1 MPKDAR
7 LFRIGQVARMF
18 NISLGSLRHYER
30 CGLLEPAY
38 VDRRTGYRYY
48 GVKQFEVLNT
58 IRYLRVLD
66 MPLEQIA
73 EFLHNRDVRVIEDK
87 LVAQKALIERKQH
100 ELEMISKISTLSQQT
115 GLDRQEQTLLKALNP
130 YLTKDRLEKLE
141 KAMHAAKMAKF
152 ATVAF
157 SQSGGPNK
165 TGR

>member
-1 MPKDAR
+1 MEGMEEK
-7 LFRIGQVARMF
+7 IGAILSNPEMMKTIMTMAQ
-18 NISLGSLRHYER
+18 SLGQNMPQQ
-30 CGLLEPAY
+30 EPPQAQPQ
-38 VDRRTGYRYY
+38 
-48 GVKQFEVLNT
+48 KQAQPQQKT
-58 IRYLRVLD
+58 
-66 MPLEQIA
+66 PLQAKSAPSIGK
-73 EFLHNRDVRVIEDK
+73 N
-87 LVAQKALIERKQH
+87 

-157 SQSGGPNK
+157 SQPGGQFK

>member
-1 MPKDAR
+1 MEGMEEK
-7 LFRIGQVARMF
+7 IGAILSNPEMMKTIMTMAQ
-18 NISLGSLRHYER
+18 SLGQNMPQQ
-30 CGLLEPAY
+30 EPPQAQPQ
-38 VDRRTGYRYY
+38 
-48 GVKQFEVLNT
+48 KQAQPQQKT
-58 IRYLRVLD
+58 
-66 MPLEQIA
+66 PLQAKSAPSIGK
-73 EFLHNRDVRVIEDK
+73 N
-87 LVAQKALIERKQH
+87 

>member
-1 MPKDAR
+1 MEGMEEKLGTILSNPEMMKTIMTMA
-7 LFRIGQVARMF
+7 Q
-18 NISLGSLRHYER
+18 SLGQNMPQQ
-30 CGLLEPAY
+30 EPPQAQPQ
-38 VDRRTGYRYY
+38 
-48 GVKQFEVLNT
+48 KQAQ
-58 IRYLRVLD
+58 
-66 MPLEQIA
+66 PQ
-73 EFLHNRDVRVIEDK
+73 
-87 LVAQKALIERKQH
+87 QKAPLQAKSIPSIGKN

>member
-1 MPKDAR
+1 MEGMEEK
-7 LFRIGQVARMF
+7 IGALLSNPELMK
-18 NISLGSLRHYER
+18 NIMTMAQSLGQNTPQQ
-30 CGLLEPAY
+30 EPPQAQPQ
-38 VDRRTGYRYY
+38 
-48 GVKQFEVLNT
+48 KQAQPQQKT
-58 IRYLRVLD
+58 
-66 MPLEQIA
+66 PLQAKSAPSIGK
-73 EFLHNRDVRVIEDK
+73 N
-87 LVAQKALIERKQH
+87 

-130 YLTKDRLEKLE
+130 YLTKERLEKLE

>member
-1 MPKDAR
+1 MEGMEEK
-7 LFRIGQVARMF
+7 IGAILSNPEMMKTIMTMTQ
-18 NISLGSLRHYER
+18 SLGQNMPQQ
-30 CGLLEPAY
+30 EPPQAQPQ
-38 VDRRTGYRYY
+38 
-48 GVKQFEVLNT
+48 KQAQPQQKT
-58 IRYLRVLD
+58 
-66 MPLEQIA
+66 PLQAKSAPSIGK
-73 EFLHNRDVRVIEDK
+73 N
-87 LVAQKALIERKQH
+87 

-130 YLTKDRLEKLE
+130 YLTKERLENLE